1 MTEDQLYFGGA
12 LVAGALAAGAGAG
25 VAGLIG
31 VAGRGVVVPA
41 PEPVVAAGGVEVL
54 LAVLVDEPP
63 Q

>member
-12 LVAGALAAGAGAG
+12 LVAGAGAG

-41 PEPVVAAGGVEVL
+41 PEPVVAAGGVDVL